1 MYKNIINPK
10 TNKTIRVD
18 SVLGKKILNKYV
30 QNGGWLKNRNLRKKL
45 AKQGNYRF
53 GIEIE
58 TCMIDGFNCDDGN
71 DHASSHISYDDSYAP
86 NWSVHENHELVPT
99 EDVSLQCDTQT
110 PKEFIM
116 DGRAEYLWNAID
128 NGNGYTTIHPNNYY
142 GRING
147 YDHIEKILD
156 SVLETFWRHEDDP
169 DVLQAMPCATYG
181 RGSWRSED
189 KDISSCSFHVHMSDP
204 DILGT
209 SLMGR
214 LMLVELATIFRG
226 TYGIHETA
234 TFGENISNTFP
245 FMEFPSPSHTE
256 FNDTRSIQ
264 EQLICSG
271 YSRGSS
277 CRDFDQENML
287 SYFNKESAL
296 EKELP
301 YIRIDDYTDTLTSI
315 LKSKPDSKNRYCMN
329 QPDYLIQALQPTDVD
344 RSRYWLLNCGQS
356 QEDGKS
362 WLDSEDGIHVEFRGH
377 DDFIKVLTD
386 YYGDIPNQRSAMKW
400 LKTYLKYLI
409 QIFNAAKN
417 RMLLIMHIYKNLDR
431 REGQSG
437 GWKER
442 YCVDIYISLLKAGVV
457 NLEILRQ
464 KLLSPNG
471 YRNALGGD
479 FLDGNEYYSD
489 SDLELVFN
497 YGAWKSSHRLAGLGQ
512 SPAILQYKGVI
523 FKSIT
528 YTSSLSILLAAIP
541 NDTEW
546 VYKNIQYFHE
556 ALKYTGRSS
565 MYGYYT
571 GDITN
576 GPDAKNLFRMF
587 SLPNPNTVCSPYF
600 NHQLDSPGIH
610 SEYLG
615 FINRQLIYLILYEVS
630 LQIPVSSTWI
640 EVVMHLLIT
649 SNITT
654 IYKLIYIFDRIAD
667 PIDYIYMEDLTSYS
681 NDTVRDYLTDLAI
694 TTIQAILE
702 TLGISSPPLNTTPI
716 ESATWY

>member
-1 MYKNIINPK
+1 MYKNIVNPK
-10 TNKTIRVD
+10 TNKNIRVD

-30 QNGGWLKNRNLRKKL
+30 QNGGWFKKKNLRKKL
-45 AKQGNYRF
+45 AGAGNYRF

-58 TCMIDGFNCDDGN
+58 TCMNNGFNCDDGN

-147 YDHIEKILD
+147 YAHIEKILGN
-156 SVLETFWRHEDDP
+156 VLETFWRHEDDP

-189 KDISSCSFHVHMSDP
+189 KDISTCSFHVHMSDP
-204 DILGT
+204 EILGT

-226 TYGIHETA
+226 SYGIHETA
-234 TFGENISNTFP
+234 TFGKNISNTFP

-277 CRDFDQENML
+277 CGDLDRENML

-301 YIRIDDYTDTLTSI
+301 YIRIDDYTNTLISI
-315 LKSKPDSKNRYCMN
+315 LKSNPDSQNRYCMN
-329 QPDYLIQALQPTDVD
+329 QPDYLIQALQPSDVG

-356 QEDGKS
+356 QEYGKS
-362 WLDSEDGIHVEFRGH
+362 WLDSKDGIHVEFRGH

-386 YYGDIPNQRSAMKW
+386 YYGDIPNQHSAMKW
-400 LKTYLKYLI
+400 LKQYLKYLI

-417 RMLLIMHIYKNLDR
+417 RMLLIMHIYNNLVRLDDGPSSGW
-431 REGQSG
+431 REMH
-437 GWKER
+437 
-442 YCVDIYISLLKAGVV
+442 CVDIYISLLKAGVV
-457 NLEILRQ
+457 NLEIFRQ
-464 KLLSPNG
+464 KLHSPNG

-479 FLDGNEYYSD
+479 FLNRDGEYSD
-489 SDLELVFN
+489 TDLELVFDYTN
-497 YGAWKSSHRLAGLGQ
+497 YTSSSQRLARLDQ
-512 SPAILQYKGVI
+512 SPAILQNNGVV
-523 FKSIT
+523 FGSIT
-528 YTSSLSILLAAIP
+528 YTTTLSILLAAIP

-546 VYKNIQYFHE
+546 VYTNVEYFHE
-556 ALKYTGRSS
+556 ALKYTGHSS

-571 GDITN
+571 GDRTN
-576 GPDAKNLFRMF
+576 GADAKNLFRMF

-640 EVVMHLLIT
+640 EVVMDLLIT

-654 IYKLIYIFDRIAD
+654 IYKLIYMFQKNKD
-667 PIDYIYMEDLTSYS
+667 PIDYIYMEDLTSFS
-681 NDTVRDYLTDLAI
+681 NDTVRDYLTDLAV

-702 TLGISSPPLNTTPI
+702 TLGISSDCYN
-716 ESATWY
+716 WY